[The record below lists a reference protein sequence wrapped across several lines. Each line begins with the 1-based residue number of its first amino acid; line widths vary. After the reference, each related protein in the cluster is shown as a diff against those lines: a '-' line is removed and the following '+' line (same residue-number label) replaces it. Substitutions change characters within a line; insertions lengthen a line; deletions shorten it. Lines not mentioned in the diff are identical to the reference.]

1 MKTISKMGADDN
13 SQLDRTVGCQLR
25 KSAGEINVWD
35 KPPQSDLWERNAL
48 GPGHSISRKNSRS
61 SVPFLEDSGSESI
74 DLPGSVSGMKD
85 EFNNY
90 SSCVVKSTNIDEQSD
105 QITQVTPV
113 KESFMKRLSMRMKQ
127 LLPFRQLTTQNRND
141 PTLNEVILTSFSLW
155 KKRERIEATSEDHT
169 PESKAYIP
177 YECARFHIA
186 KVVEDMHQLRNKY
199 IQHICE
205 IEESL
210 HTPENKKKEQS
221 ILKLQKQHSDKM
233 TVFKEVLK
241 AYQEHI
247 KKNNKYWED
256 LVQHLKNKNNQLI
269 QEKIQAKQELEKWE
283 YQKTKILEGFSQKID
298 LLHTH
303 QISTVKELHMTR
315 SELERVQEML
325 KLQEEIVTE
334 KQEKNCLQATS
345 EIKISDDPD
354 FEVQENCS
362 QEVHEQRQN
371 LKNCVNRLGETEHT
385 GNEKWAT
392 VIELPEETQEKEVY
406 SSPSEAS
413 KEYFQEKACMIL
425 PSSSKRED
433 NSPATDQTKI
443 AEAQMI
449 LEKLKQTLSKKEEE
463 ITELLKDK
471 NQPDNHFRTWTKN
484 QLVHSDP
491 SNIFLLKKILEKFH
505 SVYSEV
511 PEARQFIDYLLN
523 ENNGKVITAKET
535 LKRLQQ
541 NVIDSKQ
548 VMGGNPTDLNRFQF
562 PKDPYRSLEDVQAE
576 LWEAEMAVGAL
587 GSIRSGCIN
596 EQLYSIVTGAQ
607 WRVS

>member
-1 MKTISKMGADDN
+1 MKNISKMGASGN
-13 SQLDRTVGCQLR
+13 SQSDRIAGWQVR
-25 KSAGEINVWD
+25 KSAGGGNVWD
-35 KPPQSDLWERNAL
+35 KPPQSDLWERSAL
-48 GPGHSISRKNSRS
+48 GLGYSISRKISQS
-61 SVPFLEDSGSESI
+61 SISVLEDNGSKSI
-74 DLPGSVSGMKD
+74 DLPGSVSEMKD
-85 EFNNY
+85 ELNNY
-90 SSCVVKSTNIDEQSD
+90 STCVVKNTSIDEQSD
-105 QITQVTPV
+105 QITPAN
-113 KESFMKRLSMRMKQ
+113 ESFMKRLSMRIKQ
-127 LLPFRQLTTQNRND
+127 LLPFRQLTMQNRND
-141 PTLNEVILTSFSLW
+141 PTLNEVILTSFSQR
-155 KKRERIEATSEDHT
+155 KKRERIGRTSEDHM
-169 PESKAYIP
+169 PEAKAYIP
-177 YECARFHIA
+177 YESARFHIA

-199 IQHICE
+199 IKHICE
-205 IEESL
+205 MEESL
-210 HTPENKKKEQS
+210 HTPEKEKKEQS
-221 ILKLQKQHSDKM
+221 ILKLQKQHRDKM
-233 TVFKEVLK
+233 TIFKEVLK

-256 LVQHLKNKNNQLI
+256 LVQHLKNENNQLI
-269 QEKIQAKQELEKWE
+269 QEQIQAKQELEKWE
-283 YQKTKILEGFSQKID
+283 YQKTKIIEGFSQKID
-298 LLHTH
+298 LLYTH
-303 QISTVKELHMTR
+303 QISTLKELHITR
-315 SELERVQEML
+315 LELERVQEML
-325 KLQEEIVTE
+325 KLQEEIVPE

-371 LKNCVNRLGETEHT
+371 LKNCINTLGETEHT

-392 VIELPEETQEKEVY
+392 VIGLPEETQEKEVH
-406 SSPSEAS
+406 SSAAEAS

-425 PSSSKRED
+425 PSLSKKED
-433 NSPATDQTKI
+433 NSSGTDQTKI

-463 ITELLKDK
+463 IAELLQDEG
-471 NQPDNHFRTWTKN
+471 QPDNHFTTWTKN

-511 PEARQFIDYLLN
+511 PEARQFIDCLLN

-541 NVIDSKQ
+541 NVIDSEQ
-548 VMGGNPTDLNRFQF
+548 VMGGNPTDFNRFQF
-562 PKDPYRSLEDVQAE
+562 PKDPDRNLEDVQAE

-587 GSIRSGCIN
+587 GSISSGCIN